1 MTEDTGDWGPPAAGG
16 RRFRRL
22 RRLLATVTLV
32 GLAVVVA
39 GTTTAY
45 LLIEQAEASLTRVT
59 VEERETPTRT
69 SQARHFLVVGSD
81 SREGLDPEQRSQLTL
96 GSFEGQRA
104 DTIIYVAVTADR
116 NHISLVSLP
125 RDLLV
130 VDDGRNR
137 KLADTFAGGPDN
149 LIRVIRNNF
158 GLPVNHYGEVTL
170 GGFID
175 VVDTLGGVRIC
186 LDEPLRDSKSGAD
199 FEAGCQQLD
208 PVEALAYVRSRQG
221 PRGDVER
228 VERQQT
234 FIRAVI
240 GELVSARVLVDVP
253 RLSRLID
260 DVAGSVTTDEDLSIA
275 EMRDLAAEVRQVA
288 RDGFPM
294 TAVPAYPRRI
304 DGIWYLVAYEPGTQA
319 LLRDLR
325 AGRPIADRG
334 DRDQREDTT
343 VAIWSGGRGSPT
355 TIVFETLFYAGFTAG
370 GAGRGPEELDAG
382 VTTTVYRLPGAEQQA
397 EWVAATLGAPVQ
409 PLPPGV
415 TAPEGANVV
424 VAVGDD
430 AVGTR

>member
-1 MTEDTGDWGPPAAGG
+1 MTEDTGAWGPPAAGG

-22 RRLLATVTLV
+22 RRLLATLTLV
-32 GLAVVVA
+32 GLAVGVA

-45 LLIEQAEASLTRVT
+45 LLIEQAEASLTRVA
-59 VEERETPTRT
+59 VEEREAPTRT

-81 SREGLDPEQRSQLTL
+81 SREGLDPEQRSELTL

-116 NHISLVSLP
+116 SHISLVSLP

-130 VDDGRNR
+130 VDEGSNR
-137 KLADTFAGGPDN
+137 KLADTFAGGPDP

-186 LDEPLRDSKSGAD
+186 LDEPLLDPKSGAD
-199 FEAGCQQLD
+199 LEAGCQRLD
-208 PVEALAYVRSRQG
+208 PVDSLAYVRSRQG

-228 VERQQT
+228 VERQQI
-234 FIRAVI
+234 FIRAVL

-253 RLSRLID
+253 RLSRLVD
-260 DVAGSVTTDEDLSIA
+260 DVVGSITTDEDLSIA
-275 EMRDLAAEVRQVA
+275 EMRDLAAEVRQVV

-355 TIVFETLFYAGFTAG
+355 TIAFETLFYAGFTAG

-382 VTTTVYRLPGAEQQA
+382 VTTTVYRLPGSDRQA

-415 TAPEGANVV
+415 AAPEGADVV